1 MSTKFDPKAAAQRFI
16 SAVNS
21 VGAEEADSS
30 VVEAPK
36 RGRKKETSEQKK
48 IQTTIYFYE
57 EELVR
62 IEEQTGRGKK
72 EKDKSA
78 LVRSAV
84 DMVLDIPD
92 LEYSSLKNAAA
103 QQGRSMGEIVFK
115 ALQAYLGI

>member
-1 MSTKFDPKAAAQRFI
+1 M
-16 SAVNS
+16 NS
-21 VGAEEADSS
+21 VGPEEADSS

>member
-21 VGAEEADSS
+21 VGPEEADSS
-30 VVEAPK
+30 AVEAPK

>member
-21 VGAEEADSS
+21 VGPEEADSS
-30 VVEAPK
+30 AVEAPK

-92 LEYSSLKNAAA
+92 LENAAA

>member
-21 VGAEEADSS
+21 VGPEEADSS
-30 VVEAPK
+30 AVEAPK

-62 IEEQTGRGKK
+62 IEEQTGRGKRRK
-72 EKDKSA
+72 IN
-78 LVRSAV
+78 LRWFGQR
-84 DMVLDIPD
+84 LIWFWTF
-92 LEYSSLKNAAA
+92 LTWN
-103 QQGRSMGEIVFK
+103 IV
-115 ALQAYLGI
+115 A

>member
-1 MSTKFDPKAAAQRFI
+1 MLWKLL
-16 SAVNS
+16 SAE
-21 VGAEEADSS
+21 G
-30 VVEAPK
+30 
-36 RGRKKETSEQKK
+36 KKETSEQKK

-92 LEYSSLKNAAA
+92 LEYSSLKMLLPSRAG
-103 QQGRSMGEIVFK
+103 QWERLFLKHSKHI
-115 ALQAYLGI
+115 

>member
-21 VGAEEADSS
+21 VGPEEADSS
-30 VVEAPK
+30 VVEATK

>member
-1 MSTKFDPKAAAQRFI
+1 MSKKFDPKAAAQRFI
-16 SAVNS
+16 SAANS
-21 VGAEEADSS
+21 VGPEEADSR

-36 RGRKKETSEQKK
+36 RGRTKETSEQKK

>member
-1 MSTKFDPKAAAQRFI
+1 MTKKFDPKAAAQRFI
-16 SAVNS
+16 SAANS
-21 VGAEEADSS
+21 VGPEEADSS

-84 DMVLDIPD
+84 DMAVSYTHLTLPT
-92 LEYSSLKNAAA
+92 
-103 QQGRSMGEIVFK
+103 K
-115 ALQAYLGI
+115 A

>member
-1 MSTKFDPKAAAQRFI
+1 MSKKFDPKAAAQRFI
-16 SAVNS
+16 SAANS
-21 VGAEEADSS
+21 VGPEEADSS

-36 RGRKKETSEQKK
+36 RGRKKETEQKK

-84 DMVLDIPD
+84 DMVLDIPV

>member
-1 MSTKFDPKAAAQRFI
+1 MSKKFDPKAAAQRFI
-16 SAVNS
+16 SAANS
-21 VGAEEADSS
+21 VGPEEADSS

-36 RGRKKETSEQKK
+36 RGRKKETNEQKK

-62 IEEQTGRGKK
+62 IEEQTGGGKK